1 MRIEKDDIVIR
12 SAVAGDAVLLKNW
25 WNDGSVMEHAGFPK
39 GLGTTTGEVLDRIA
53 VNKESIGKFCVI
65 EIDGKAVGE
74 LNYKIK
80 EGIAYPGW
88 KICEKDYQNKGYG
101 TRIILMLLEFIF
113 TDKKLNSSGVINCIR
128 WDTMLENVRAQHVY
142 ENKIGAAKTAVVK
155 NAWKGQLGVLRTA
168 VNYEI
173 TREAF
178 YKLHSDL

>member
-1 MRIEKDDIVIR
+1 MRIEKDNIVIR

-53 VNKESIGKFCVI
+53 LNKDSLGQRCII

-74 LNYKIK
+74 LNYKTK

-101 TRIILMLLEFIF
+101 TRIILMLFDFIF
-113 TDKKLNSSGVINCIR
+113 KDKKLNSLDAINCIR
-128 WDTMLENVRAQHVY
+128 WDTMLENARAQHVY
-142 ENKIGAAKTAVVK
+142 ESKIGAIKTEVVE
-155 NAWKGQLGVLRTA
+155 NAWKDQMGVWRTA

-178 YKLHSDL
+178 YALHSDL

>member
-12 SAVAGDAVLLKNW
+12 SAKASDAEIIKAW
-25 WNDGSVMEHAGFPK
+25 WNDGSVMEHAGFPL
-39 GLGTTTGEVLDRIA
+39 GLGTTTKEVLDRIA
-53 VNKESIGKFCVI
+53 VNKESIGKLCII

-80 EGIAYPGW
+80 EDIAYPGW

-101 TRIILMLLEFIF
+101 TRIILMLFDFIF
-113 TDKKLNSSGVINCIR
+113 KDKKLNSLDAINCIR
-128 WDTMLENVRAQHVY
+128 WDTMLENARAQHVY
-142 ENKIGAAKTAVVK
+142 ESKIGAVKTEVVE
-155 NAWKGQLGVLRTA
+155 NAWKDQMGVWRTA

-178 YKLHSDL
+178 YTLHSDL